1 MDRSERRVENIILLV
16 NIIVFIPSIIFH
28 TIGLYISINLQYQIF
43 IIYIGSILLLIN
55 WIFVLQLKNYNNFGN
70 LINYDSQNNILRSCL
85 FFSNILNLFIYFDLK
100 LRYEFFYNFFLI
112 SMILNSI
119 ILFIP
124 YIIIVT
130 FFIMLVY
137 CVPNLLIE
145 SSTNNNVTGLSIQ
158 QINQLTIDYASINLN
173 ERCNICLSK
182 IKSGESIRKL
192 ECNHNFHSECL
203 DKWLLEKNNCPN
215 CRKIISS
222 NIDNI

>member
-1 MDRSERRVENIILLV
+1 
-16 NIIVFIPSIIFH
+16 
-28 TIGLYISINLQYQIF
+28 
-43 IIYIGSILLLIN
+43 
-55 WIFVLQLKNYNNFGN
+55 
-70 LINYDSQNNILRSCL
+70 
-85 FFSNILNLFIYFDLK
+85 
-100 LRYEFFYNFFLI
+100 
-112 SMILNSI
+112 MILNSI